1 MMRTFALALAAS
13 ALIAAPAAAGT
24 AKVALDGK
32 TPQEVSR
39 AVWAAAQRACLKRE
53 VAITMIEAH
62 RACVVATY
70 KSTLANSGKPNLM
83 ALADTLPAS

>member
-1 MMRTFALALAAS
+1 MMRTLALALAAS

-24 AKVALDGK
+24 AKVTLEGK

-39 AVWAAAQRACLKRE
+39 AVWAAAHRACLKRE
-53 VAITMIEAH
+53 IAITVMEAH

>member
-1 MMRTFALALAAS
+1 MMRTLALALAAS

-24 AKVALDGK
+24 AKVTLEGK

>member
-24 AKVALDGK
+24 AKVALEGK

-70 KSTLANSGKPNLM
+70 KTTLANSGKPHLM